1 MKIYEN
7 GKFREMTEKEIQE
20 IVNYIPEE
28 DKGFHLFS
36 KNLEVIILKGIIN
49 FLWDYYKF
57 F

>member
-28 DKGFHLFS
+28 DKGFTYS
-36 KNLEVIILKGIIN
+36 PKIWKR
-49 FLWDYYKF
+49 
-57 F
+57 

>member
-28 DKGFHLFS
+28 DKGTINNRLERLEQLFDTIVNNLKIS
-36 KNLEVIILKGIIN
+36 K
-49 FLWDYYKF
+49 
-57 F
+57 